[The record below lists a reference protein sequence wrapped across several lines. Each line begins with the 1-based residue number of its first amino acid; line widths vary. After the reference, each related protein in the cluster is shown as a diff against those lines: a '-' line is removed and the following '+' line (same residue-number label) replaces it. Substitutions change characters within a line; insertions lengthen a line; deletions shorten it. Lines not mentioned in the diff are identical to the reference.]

1 MRTVQ
6 TVQAVQEVQAVQTE
20 HPPLDLLLECKGRT
34 CITVCLPARNEDATI
49 GPLVRQVRRDL
60 LDEVGLVDELI
71 VMDHDSTDRTAR
83 IAADE
88 GATVVSAGSVLDDFG
103 PVLGKGDVLWRSLE
117 ATSGDIIV
125 WLDADL
131 AAFDTTYVTR
141 LVAPL
146 LLSGNI
152 ALVKGTYQRALHGD
166 ATGGGRVTELAAK
179 PMLRL
184 LHPRLAHIRQPLAG
198 EYAIRREIAESV
210 PFEVDY
216 GVEVGLLIDIAERA
230 GVDAI
235 AQTDLGTRIHRNR
248 DLDALGVQ
256 AEQVL
261 RAVLTR
267 SGHPAGAHVTRPPL
281 AALRHLRGTASRAS

>member
-1 MRTVQ
+1 MLQ
-6 TVQAVQEVQAVQTE
+6 TVPTA
-20 HPPLDLLLECKGRT
+20 HPPLDLLLERKGRRT
-34 CITVCLPARNEDATI
+34 ITVCLPARNEDATI
-49 GPLVRQVRRDL
+49 GPLVQQVRGHL
-60 LDEVGLVDELI
+60 LDELGLVDELV
-71 VMDHDSTDRTAR
+71 VMDHDSTDDTAG
-83 IAADE
+83 IASAE
-88 GATVVSAGSVLDDFG
+88 GATVVAAGAMLDEFG

-131 AAFDTTYVTR
+131 GSFDTTYVTR

-146 LLSGNI
+146 LLSTDI

-179 PMLRL
+179 PALRL

-198 EYAIRREIAESV
+198 EYAIRRDIAESV

-216 GVEVGLLIDIAERA
+216 GVEVGLLIDIAALA
-230 GVDAI
+230 GVESI

-248 DLDALGVQ
+248 DLDLLGLQ

-261 RAVLTR
+261 RAILAR
-267 SGHPAGAHVTRPPL
+267 SGHPVGEQVTRPPL
-281 AALRHLRGTASRAS
+281 AALRRVRGTTSRAS